1 MSTIALQVTKVQ
13 MVDIEMSD
21 RLDELVRKSE
31 ALVVEIEESRTDAM
45 MTVLAVLAVRR
56 MQKETFRCQL
66 RVEQILSENHPLMT
80 SQND

>member
-1 MSTIALQVTKVQ
+1 MSTIALRVTKVQ
-13 MVDIEMSD
+13 MVDIAMSD

-31 ALVVEIEESRTDAM
+31 NLVVEMEESRTDAM
-45 MTVLAVLAVRR
+45 MTVLAVRR

-80 SQND
+80 SQHI

>member
-1 MSTIALQVTKVQ
+1 MSTIALRVTKVQ
-13 MVDIEMSD
+13 MVDIAMSD

-31 ALVVEIEESRTDAM
+31 TLVVEMEESRTDAM
-45 MTVLAVLAVRR
+45 MTVLAVRR

>member
-1 MSTIALQVTKVQ
+1 MSTIALRVTKVQ
-13 MVDIEMSD
+13 MVDIAMSD

-31 ALVVEIEESRTDAM
+31 TLVVEMEESRTDAM
-45 MTVLAVLAVRR
+45 LTVLAVRR

-80 SQND
+80 SQHD